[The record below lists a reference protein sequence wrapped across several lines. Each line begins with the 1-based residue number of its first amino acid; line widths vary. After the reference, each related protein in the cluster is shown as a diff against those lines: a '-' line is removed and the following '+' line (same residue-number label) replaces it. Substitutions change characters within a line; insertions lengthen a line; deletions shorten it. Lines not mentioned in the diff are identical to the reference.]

1 MKTIRS
7 VQLIWA
13 TALVAISVGLSV
25 NAPEPNRLAFLGVA
39 CVYLLACIAAVQ
51 SSRVAWIISILVP
64 IVICALWL
72 PMVVVSLIAYAK
84 GDPRYRDSPATILVV
99 AVEAVVFAAPALL
112 LVILFWRQRAALTAL
127 VGAPHTGA
135 A

>member
-13 TALVAISVGLSV
+13 SALVAIFVGLSV
-25 NAPEPNRLAFLGVA
+25 NAPVPNRLAFLAVA
-39 CVYLLACIAAVQ
+39 CVYLLACIAALQ
-51 SSRVAWIISILVP
+51 SSRVAWIISLLVP

-72 PMVVVSLIAYAK
+72 PMVVVNLVAYAK
-84 GDPRYRDSPATILVV
+84 EDSRYRDSPATILVV
-99 AVEAVVFAAPALL
+99 GVEAVVFAAPALL
-112 LVILFWRQRAALTAL
+112 LVILFWRERTALTAF
-127 VGAPHTGA
+127 VVAPRTGA